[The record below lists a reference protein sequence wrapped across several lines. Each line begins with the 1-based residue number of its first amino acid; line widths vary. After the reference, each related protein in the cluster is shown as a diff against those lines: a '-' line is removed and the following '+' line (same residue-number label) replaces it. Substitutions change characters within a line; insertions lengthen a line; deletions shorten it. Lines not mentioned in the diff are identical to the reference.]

1 MRPNRWAESW
11 HCLRRTANRPG
22 SQRLGQRQKWPRL
35 RTVSNGARAA
45 DGNRPQSGKEYQGA
59 PGPRSPLRKSLDD
72 AVLPS
77 YSSTILPMNTKIFFP
92 IWFLSLPVMAAG
104 SSPPK
109 FRAVEIDTKI
119 EIGYGVAV
127 ADVDGDGKPD

>member
-1 MRPNRWAESW
+1 MRPNRVGRVLALPPPDREPS
-11 HCLRRTANRPG
+11 RFAA
-22 SQRLGQRQKWPRL
+22 LGKRQKWPRF

-45 DGNRPQSGKEYQGA
+45 DGNRPQSGREYQGA

-119 EIGYGVAV
+119 NGAEFWRGRPRGHY
-127 ADVDGDGKPD
+127 